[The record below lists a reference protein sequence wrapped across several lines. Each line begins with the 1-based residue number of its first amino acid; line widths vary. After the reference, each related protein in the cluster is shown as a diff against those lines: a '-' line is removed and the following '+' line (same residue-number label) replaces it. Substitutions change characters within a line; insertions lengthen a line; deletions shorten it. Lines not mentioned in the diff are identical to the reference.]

1 MTSLHRSFILATNVA
16 VALAFTLLLAGCGKA
31 PPKEAAPAAAAPAE
45 EEAAATPAVGAVAIT
60 AFGVPEC
67 DKYVKQFLG
76 CVEGHVTGEQKDKM
90 MEAFDA
96 NRVKWRAMA
105 SMREG
110 AIALSVACRAAAQKS
125 KDELTVDYG
134 CEF

>member
-1 MTSLHRSFILATNVA
+1 MTRAAA
-16 VALAFTLLLAGCGKA
+16 VLTLTLDLTMAGCGNA
-31 PPKEAAPAAAAPAE
+31 PPKEVAPAAAAPVE
-45 EEAAATPAVGAVAIT
+45 GEAAATPAVDASTIT

-76 CVEGHVTGEQKDKM
+76 CVEGHVTGEQKDRM
-90 MEAFDA
+90 IEAFDA

-110 AIALSVACRAAAQKS
+110 AIALTVACRAAAQKS